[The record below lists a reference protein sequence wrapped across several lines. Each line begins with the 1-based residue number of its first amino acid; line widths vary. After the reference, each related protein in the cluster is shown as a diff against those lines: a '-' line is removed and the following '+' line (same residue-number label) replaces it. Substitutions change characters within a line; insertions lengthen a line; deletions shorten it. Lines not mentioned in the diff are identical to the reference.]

1 MLQWH
6 TSAQS
11 PSYARRGL
19 FRRLPRW
26 LQAIVLAALFLILL
40 PYLMTPLYTVGQP
53 VSTLMLWRWVTG
65 KRVERS
71 FVPLENISP
80 VLVRTVIAAEDGR
93 FCFHHGLDLQ
103 EIKNAFD
110 EAEDLDEVRGG
121 STITQQ
127 VAKNLFLWNGR
138 SWVRKALEAP
148 IALWIDLVL
157 TKRRILELY
166 LNIAELGP
174 DGEFGAEAG
183 ARRAFNRS
191 ARDLSGYQAALLAAS
206 LPNPATRNARSPG
219 PGMRR
224 LAGLY
229 VGRAGRLESAANCV
243 LRRH

>member
-26 LQAIVLAALFLILL
+26 AQAVVLAVLFLLLL

-65 KRVERS
+65 KRVERT

-93 FCFHHGLDLQ
+93 FCFHHGLDLK

-110 EAEDLDEVRGG
+110 EAEDLEDLRGG

-127 VAKNLFLWNGR
+127 VAKNLFLWNSR

-148 IALWIDLVL
+148 IALWMDLVL

-206 LPNPATRNARSPG
+206 LPNPVTRNARSPG

-229 VGRAGRLESAANCV
+229 VGRAGRLEGAANCV